1 MESRRQEGVKM
12 NDAEKLAAIAAR
24 IELLN
29 SDDADKWSSQ
39 PRYAI
44 EDIGRILE
52 DLNPLSTK
60 ENQR

>member
-1 MESRRQEGVKM
+1 M

-29 SDDADKWSSQ
+29 SDDADKWGAS
-39 PRYAI
+39 PGYTI